1 MTMKTISSLLAA
13 CLALASASAFAQT
26 GQQPRVVRTS
36 STYTCG
42 TSPLGECAFLLY
54 TSDCREGEVKNGAPS
69 LVCTHALFAQF
80 KLKNGESKHFADMPP
95 GVKQCEAKNGK
106 LVFPGCMR

>member
-1 MTMKTISSLLAA
+1 MKSMSSLLAA
-13 CLALASASAFAQT
+13 GLALASASADAQID
-26 GQQPRVVRTS
+26 QQPRVVRTS

-42 TSPLGECAFLLY
+42 ASPLGECAFLLY
-54 TSDCREGEVKNGAPS
+54 TSDCREAEAKNGAPT

-95 GVKQCEAKNGK
+95 GVKQCQAQNGK
-106 LVFPGCMR
+106 LVFPDCMR